1 MTLGRQRVT
10 FASPS
15 AAMTAGIAYLPEDR
29 HQEGLVLDFS
39 IAQNVT
45 LPILPRLFPRFLVN
59 GATERAVADDYTEQ
73 FNVKMT
79 GVEQMVGALSGG
91 NQQKVVLAKWLAS
104 KPRLLILD
112 EPTRGIDIGAKVE
125 VHRIISELAASGLG
139 IILISSDLPEV
150 IAMSDRILVLHEG
163 RVTAE
168 IAARRATEERVMF
181 AATGNLSD
189 ETDDAARAR
198 RPPMSETGATA
209 TLGCPRDRGAWLGVI
224 ARQRELSLVAIMVVL
239 GALVSIAAPQ
249 FLTVDNI
256 SQVAVLASI
265 VAVAAVGE
273 ALVVITRN
281 VDLSVEAMMGLVAYC
296 VASSLEQQLFGA
308 PGAILFGIGIGLLL
322 GMVNG
327 FIVTVLRVPAIV
339 ATLGTL
345 SIFRGID
352 YLIAGS
358 HQVPLAG
365 LPPGFTDAAHD
376 DILGI
381 PIFVVVAVV
390 VVVIGSV
397 APPLDPLRPPALRG
411 RQQSRGRRDPRHPVT
426 ARRLRGLLAVR
437 VAGRHRRG
445 HVRHRVRDDQRDV
458 GAGGYTLQVI
468 AAVVVGGVGIFGGTG
483 TLAGA
488 ALGALFLGFI
498 ANALILIGLS
508 QFWLQAIYGLV
519 ILVAVSA
526 DAVILR
532 RLQRAASLNRSR

>member
-1 MTLGRQRVT
+1 MTD
-10 FASPS
+10 
-15 AAMTAGIAYLPEDR
+15 AG
-29 HQEGLVLDFS
+29 
-39 IAQNVT
+39 
-45 LPILPRLFPRFLVN
+45 
-59 GATERAVADDYTEQ
+59 
-73 FNVKMT
+73 
-79 GVEQMVGALSGG
+79 
-91 NQQKVVLAKWLAS
+91 
-104 KPRLLILD
+104 
-112 EPTRGIDIGAKVE
+112 
-125 VHRIISELAASGLG
+125 
-139 IILISSDLPEV
+139 
-150 IAMSDRILVLHEG
+150 
-163 RVTAE
+163 VTA
-168 IAARRATEERVMF
+168 A
-181 AATGNLSD
+181 LD
-189 ETDDAARAR
+189 
-198 RPPMSETGATA
+198 P
-209 TLGCPRDRGAWLGVI
+209 PRDRGVWLGVI
-224 ARQRELSLVAIMVVL
+224 ARQRELSLVGIMVVL

-296 VASSLEQQLFGA
+296 VAVSLERHMFGA
-308 PGAILFGIGIGLLL
+308 PGAILFGIAIGLVL
-322 GMVNG
+322 GMING
-327 FIVTVLRVPAIV
+327 FIVTILRVPAIV

-345 SIFRGID
+345 SIFRGVD

-376 DILGI
+376 DIFGI
-381 PIFVVVAVV
+381 PIFVLIAVI

-397 APPLDPLRPPALRG
+397 LMRWTKFG
-411 RQQSRGRRDPRHPVT
+411 RQLYAVGSNPEAAAILGIPSRRVVLV
-426 ARRLRGLLAVR
+426 AFSLCGLLAG
-437 VAGRHRRG
+437 VAGVMYVIAFG
-445 HVRHRVRDDQRDV
+445 TIN
-458 GAGGYTLQVI
+458 GTAAGGYTLQVV

-526 DAVILR
+526 DAYILR
-532 RLQRAASLNRSR
+532 RLQRAASLNHSR